1 MADQAPAF
9 YFDLGSPFSYLTA
22 FRIEEVLPVRAE
34 WRPVWDVPL
43 IGASRRDWRPSFEE
57 GRVRRRD
64 IERRAE
70 RYGMPAWRWPL
81 AYEPEDE
88 AAHERWQAP
97 NTLAVMRVATF
108 AQQAGVVREF
118 ATGVFHL
125 AFGEGRDITQI
136 DDAIVRVAVDCGL
149 SADDTRAA
157 TSRLEIKDA
166 LRASTDA
173 AIARGVIG
181 LPTIAVGDELFWGDD
196 RLEEA
201 AAALGSSR

>member
-1 MADQAPAF
+1 MATQSPVF
-9 YFDLGSPFSYLTA
+9 YFDLGSPFAYLTA
-22 FRIEEVLPVRAE
+22 FRIEDVLPVRAY
-34 WRPVWDVPL
+34 WRPVWAVPL
-43 IGASRRDWRPSFEE
+43 IGTSGRDWRPSFEE
-57 GRVRRRD
+57 GRRRRRD

-81 AYEPEDE
+81 AYEPADE

-108 AQQAGVVREF
+108 AQQAGVGREF
-118 ATGVFHL
+118 AAGVFHL

-136 DDAIVRVAVDCGL
+136 DAAIMTVAVDCGL
-149 SADDTRAA
+149 SADDARAA
-157 TSRLEIKDA
+157 PTRQEIKDA

-181 LPTIAVGDELFWGDD
+181 LPTVAVGDQLFSGDD